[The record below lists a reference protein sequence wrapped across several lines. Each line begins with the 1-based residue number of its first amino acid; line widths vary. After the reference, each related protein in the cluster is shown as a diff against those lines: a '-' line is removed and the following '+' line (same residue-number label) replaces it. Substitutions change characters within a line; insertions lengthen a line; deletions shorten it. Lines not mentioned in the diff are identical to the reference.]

1 MQSDQL
7 LKSGFQRVR
16 HSNLLNNCNPINFLF
31 LLIISFLNSPL
42 QMQVARA
49 NPTHGFQSTTVV
61 AQSFEQGTD
70 FLDNGVYL
78 YGQSPQRDQI
88 GLAYM
93 VFEINQ
99 GRMVG
104 AFYMPHSTFDCFW
117 GTPQGNGL
125 ALTVVDTYTQET
137 HPYAIGFNPSV
148 VAASTSGGADQRVS
162 LEGFY
167 PIESISQADRQ
178 ILETCKSDLS
188 QRKAGN

>member
-1 MQSDQL
+1 MAQ
-7 LKSGFQRVR
+7 
-16 HSNLLNNCNPINFLF
+16 
-31 LLIISFLNSPL
+31 
-42 QMQVARA
+42 A
-49 NPTHGFQSTTVV
+49 NPTNGFQPKTVV
-61 AQSFEQGTD
+61 AQSFEPGTR

-99 GRMVG
+99 GQMVG